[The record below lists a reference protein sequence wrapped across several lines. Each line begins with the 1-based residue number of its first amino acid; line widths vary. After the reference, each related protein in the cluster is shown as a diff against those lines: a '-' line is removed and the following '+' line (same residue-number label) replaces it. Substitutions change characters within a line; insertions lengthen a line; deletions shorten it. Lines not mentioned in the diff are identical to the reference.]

1 MLEGK
6 CRICKQCRNQCR
18 KTEVICD
25 LRMNLAITAVITAFQ
40 HFSINYACRVC
51 LGKKDRPSSFSQ
63 SVIIVVLQVPAETLS
78 ANWAKVAA
86 ASS

>member
-1 MLEGK
+1 MHY
-6 CRICKQCRNQCR
+6 
-18 KTEVICD
+18 D
-25 LRMNLAITAVITAFQ
+25 LMSESGCVWKK
-40 HFSINYACRVC
+40 
-51 LGKKDRPSSFSQ
+51 KKDRPSSFSQ

>member
-1 MLEGK
+1 M
-6 CRICKQCRNQCR
+6 
-18 KTEVICD
+18 
-25 LRMNLAITAVITAFQ
+25 
-40 HFSINYACRVC
+40 C

>member
-1 MLEGK
+1 MHYD
-6 CRICKQCRNQCR
+6 
-18 KTEVICD
+18 VISESGC
-25 LRMNLAITAVITAFQ
+25 VWK
-40 HFSINYACRVC
+40 
-51 LGKKDRPSSFSQ
+51 KKDRPSSFSQ